1 MYAKRG
7 FSIHCVKSFEG
18 ITKAFLVRGKATGQK
33 LRISDFEKD
42 LRNGGLFHLP
52 SYLGKSDLL
61 LI

>member
-42 LRNGGLFHLP
+42 LRNGGLFHFP
-52 SYLGKSDLL
+52 
-61 LI
+61 IA